1 MKNLE
6 FLVFS
11 MLLFCFV
18 MAGHMALQ
26 MTLNQDPVVIAQME
40 KVEQVRREESLRADL
55 AEDRLNDFKGQV
67 AVVLPQ
73 QLSQAEGKNQYPLR
87 QLASVV
93 TEPSPLLI
101 ERASG
106 LLEKGKEKFRQGE
119 FDESNSAFYH
129 LIVKYPESV
138 HIAEA
143 YFLLAEGQF
152 QSKDYEASIA
162 TIEKMISLFPEN
174 ELTGFALL
182 RLGRIYELQDRLE
195 DASDI
200 YKSVLANFKQ
210 PEWSDLQKQAQV
222 SLEGVRL

>member
-1 MKNLE
+1 
-6 FLVFS
+6 
-11 MLLFCFV
+11 
-18 MAGHMALQ
+18 MALQ

-40 KVEQVRREESLRADL
+40 RVEQVRREESLRADL

-67 AVVLPQ
+67 AAVLPM
-73 QLSQAEGKNQYPLR
+73 QLVKPDAKNLYPLR

-93 TEPSPLLI
+93 TDQTDLQI

-106 LLEKGKEKFRQGE
+106 LLDRGKEKFRAGE
-119 FDESNSAFYH
+119 FEESN
-129 LIVKYPESV
+129 LIFAQLIEKYPESM

-143 YFLLAEGQF
+143 HFLLAEGQF
-152 QSKDYEASIA
+152 QSKDYESSIA
-162 TIEKMISLFPEN
+162 SIEKMIALFPEN

-200 YKSVLANFKQ
+200 YKSVLANFTQ
-210 PEWSDLQKQAQV
+210 PQWVELQKQAKV
-222 SLEGVRL
+222 SLESVRL

>member
-1 MKNLE
+1 
-6 FLVFS
+6 

-18 MAGHMALQ
+18 VAGHMALQ
-26 MTLNQDPVVIAQME
+26 MTLNQDPMVIAQME

-55 AEDRLNDFKGQV
+55 AEDRLSDFKGQV
-67 AVVLPQ
+67 AAVLPHE
-73 QLSQAEGKNQYPLR
+73 LSQADAKNQYPLR

-93 TEPSPLLI
+93 TQQGALQI

-106 LLEKGKEKFRQGE
+106 LLDNGKAKFRLGE
-119 FDESNSAFYH
+119 FDESNSILYS
-129 LIVKYPESV
+129 LIAKYPESV

-182 RLGRIYELQDRLE
+182 RLGRIYEIQDRLE

-200 YKSVLANFKQ
+200 YKSVIANFKQ
-210 PEWSDLQKQAQV
+210 PQWSDLQKQAQV